1 MDIGVLNSVI
11 DITSQRD
18 MDSLENSLIATLV
31 EMAPISQ
38 LSLVKNNPVTG
49 EVTDLIC
56 LKVESHSASGD
67 YTVSE
72 ITSQKKI
79 NELDGNDKNIASTIT
94 RKKDGTM
101 EIIVPVVFSEV
112 LQRKIIVESQE
123 DISGYLSL
131 IQSFVKIYEN
141 YLFILNESDHDQL
154 TGLLNR
160 RAFDRKVKSLVQDKK
175 LYSPYSRASVTY
187 SQKDKHRSYWL
198 VVIDIDHFKKVNDK
212 YGHLYGDEVLLKF
225 SQLMGEY
232 FSNTELLFRYG
243 GEEFILILE
252 GNDRGL
258 IYDQIEGFRYFIEST
273 AFPLV
278 GQITVSIGY
287 EEVKPR
293 DYPPIKL
300 ELADKALYYV
310 KNHGRNQVCNYAQLV
325 AEGKLSTPHF
335 HDGVDLF

>member
-31 EMAPISQ
+31 EIAPISQ
-38 LSLVKNNPVTG
+38 LSLMKNNPTTG
-49 EVTDLIC
+49 ELTDLIC
-56 LKVESHSASGD
+56 LKVESNSRSGN
-67 YTVSE
+67 YKVSE
-72 ITSQKKI
+72 ITNQNKI
-79 NELDGNDKNIASTIT
+79 NELEGNDKNISSTIK
-94 RKKDGTM
+94 RKKDGSM

-112 LQRKIIVESQE
+112 LQRKIIVESRE

-160 RAFDRKVKSLVQDKK
+160 RAFDRKVKSLVKDKT
-175 LYSPYSRASVTY
+175 LSPSSRSSVTY
-187 SQKDKHRSYWL
+187 SQTESRSSYWL
-198 VVIDIDHFKKVNDK
+198 VVVDIDHFKKVNDQ

-225 SQLMGEY
+225 AQLMSEY
-232 FSNTELLFRYG
+232 FSNTDLLFRYG

-273 AFPLV
+273 VFPLV